1 MNQCKSLITV
11 FDLNSEL
18 IDLQREKAPISKIG
32 ATKEFRYRVGESN
45 PSFLREREAS

>member
-1 MNQCKSLITV
+1 MISQVIDRC

-18 IDLQREKAPISKIG
+18 IDTQDEKAPITKIE
-32 ATKEFRYRVGESN
+32 AVNKFRYRVGESN